1 MEQTKLGKFT
11 VLFPN
16 GREYHFLKREVW
28 NQESYFFKSNNPQPF
43 IVDIGSHIGISVLY
57 FKSIYPKSK
66 ILAFEPNPYS
76 FDILNENIHINGL
89 EDIKTVNMAVSS
101 KIGDTVLHIDA
112 TINGWESNSSLMEG
126 SWNGRENTKGIPVQ
140 STTLDSYLK
149 NIMCIDMLKID
160 TEGSEL
166 DILKSHRKILPKV
179 ENISVEYHPVRDRK
193 IKKLLDIL
201 KEYFLLEIYMD
212 GKLLKNIPDNKLLT
226 IQGKKRE

>member
-43 IVDIGSHIGISVLY
+43 IIDIGSHIGISVLY
-57 FKSIYPKSK
+57 FKSIYPESK

-76 FDILNENIHINGL
+76 FEILNENIHINGL
-89 EDIKTVNMAVSS
+89 EDINTVNKAVSS
-101 KIGDTVLHIDA
+101 KIGNTVLHINA
-112 TINGWESNSSLMEG
+112 TNNGWESNSSLMEG
-126 SWNGRENTKGIPVQ
+126 SWNGRENTKEIQ
-140 STTLDSYLK
+140 IESTTLDSYLK

-166 DILKSHRKILPKV
+166 DILKSHRKILSKV

-193 IKKLLDIL
+193 IKKALDIL
-201 KEYFLLEIYMD
+201 KEYFSLEIYMD